1 MRGPRVLL
9 GAKVPCLYSANPYTS
24 TMIIVM
30 IASEIQIC
38 DDFLFCFILRIGP
51 NLFYIGQFF
60 TQFKTKEKMIGH
72 RTRFRENDYLHLRHG
87 LAVKKK
93 NRHFLMRAR

>member
-1 MRGPRVLL
+1 M
-9 GAKVPCLYSANPYTS
+9 T
-24 TMIIVM
+24 
-30 IASEIQIC
+30 ASEIQIC

-72 RTRFRENDYLHLRHG
+72 RTRFRENDHLPLWRS

-93 NRHFLMRAR
+93 TAIFLMRARWSRVKLQA